1 MAIGVY
7 YMETWQII
15 ILILFGAGFGYH
27 MYKIGIMEGAEICL
41 IKLVEEKIISLDNKG
56 NIKPN
61 PFWKEFQK
69 TKNKNA

>member
-15 ILILFGAGFGYH
+15 IITLFGAGFGYH
-27 MYKIGIMEGAEICL
+27 MYKIGIKEGAEICL
-41 IKLVEEKIISLDNKG
+41 IKLTEQKIISLDNKG

-61 PFWKEFQK
+61 PFWEEFQK
-69 TKNKNA
+69 TKNKNV